1 MTVSP
6 FAKYDA
12 VTQEQIAAQWRD
24 WCRYLRAHLTLLDVR
39 AAENRVA
46 FERAETLEGE
56 AAQAQADLHAIPV
69 ARRTIFDMAREERRQ
84 QVQEK
89 KEAAQRTPTNS
100 ARIRPIDPDVV
111 DRQALT
117 ELLAEAEGRATPTD
131 IPSLPAGWG
140 TVPIEATAGSD
151 KWWGVDVAALMDA
164 PQAAAYEVGRLEAD
178 DRKRRLL
185 LLAGLLI
192 GATLLL
198 TAWYLWPKEPL
209 YLAPVSAVPATI
221 NDAAAPVWPIQTLIV
236 THTHGERL
244 TTLPISTTQAL
255 SWPALTAEAPP
266 TAFWRESVLRPVMVC
281 MPASALQNLTQIELV
296 GGGDVPVRTYALRE
310 DMGSAPIDL
319 IVETCTQ
326 EQVARPRCYGT
337 LQATLLPP
345 SLHPGA
351 AARIGDA
358 ITVTLQ
364 ALVLV
369 GPGEDVLLPRGQA
382 YLHVRV
388 TASSALD
395 WPTLAPTLLLSSG
408 QALLPSQT
416 TATPDG
422 ADLAYLI
429 PLPAEPLEV
438 AWSLTPA
445 SHAAIVRWRATLDV
459 PPDRTTVLG
468 QSLAIAE
475 ATAATG
481 RHPGTVQITLTLR
494 NQGRTPLQLTP
505 ADLALTQGE
514 QKLTV
519 PDLAALRAPLAPGE
533 SRTISLD
540 IPLANRQPLVL
551 AAGIERMQ
559 LTL

>member
-1 MTVSP
+1 MTVSS

-12 VTQEQIAAQWRD
+12 VTQEQIAAEWRD

-69 ARRTIFDMAREERRQ
+69 ARRAIFDMAREERRQ

-89 KEAAQRTPTNS
+89 QEAAQRTPTNS

-131 IPSLPAGWG
+131 IPSLPEGWG
-140 TVPIEATAGSD
+140 TVPIEATAGAD
-151 KWWGVDVAALMDA
+151 KWWAVDVAALMDA

-185 LLAGLLI
+185 LLAGLLV
-192 GATLLL
+192 GAALLL
-198 TAWYLWPKEPL
+198 SVWYLWPKERL
-209 YLAPVSAVPATI
+209 HSAAVSAVPATI
-221 NDAAAPVWPIQTLIV
+221 NDTAAPVWPIQTLIV
-236 THTHGERL
+236 THAHGERS
-244 TTLPISTTQAL
+244 TTLPISATQAL
-255 SWPALTAEAPP
+255 GWPALTAEAPP
-266 TAFWRESVLRPVMVC
+266 TAFWQTSVLRPVMVC
-281 MPASALQNLTQIELV
+281 IPASTLQNLTQLQLV
-296 GGGDVPVRTYALRE
+296 GGGDVPVRSYALRE
-310 DMGSAPIDL
+310 DMGTAPIDL
-319 IVETCTQ
+319 IVVSCTQ
-326 EQVARPRCYGT
+326 EQVARPRRYGT
-337 LQATLLPP
+337 LQATTLPP
-345 SLHPGA
+345 SLRPGE
-351 AARIGDA
+351 AARLGDA
-358 ITVTLQ
+358 ITVTLR

-369 GPGEDVLLPRGQA
+369 GPGEDLLLPSGQA

-395 WPTLAPTLLLSSG
+395 WPTLAPTLLLPSG
-408 QALLPSQT
+408 QTLLPSQT

-422 ADLAYLI
+422 ADLVYLI

-445 SHAAIVRWRATLDV
+445 SHIAVVRWRATLDV

-475 ATAATG
+475 ATAAVG
-481 RHPGTVQITLTLR
+481 RQPGTVRIDLTLR

-514 QKLTV
+514 QKLTT

-533 SRTISLD
+533 SRSISLD

-551 AAGIERMQ
+551 AAGIERVQ
-559 LTL
+559 LTP